1 MSDPAIQALIRE
13 VLAEE
18 LAKLGRDKQ
27 ASSSGGSG
35 GGRDDVKVERVSVGS
50 DAELARLVARVLELA
65 ANPKTRRD
73 LERGRLVFKLAGTQA
88 GEVSERRDEAPAPA
102 AGETATIE
110 SGVLSERQVDR
121 LPKETRRLMLGKA
134 VKLTPLARDRL
145 GHRGI
150 RIERTDQ

>member
-18 LAKLGRDKQ
+18 LAKLGRDRKT
-27 ASSSGGSG
+27 AG
-35 GGRDDVKVERVSVGS
+35 GGDDVRVEHVSVGS
-50 DAELARLVARVLELA
+50 DAELGRLVARVLELA
-65 ANPKTRRD
+65 GNPKTRRD
-73 LERGRLVFKLAGTQA
+73 LEQGRLVFRLAGAQA
-88 GEVSERRDEAPAPA
+88 GETSERRDEARAPA

-150 RIERTDQ
+150 RIERTDE